1 MISRAQQY
9 RFPISEVRMMMV
21 LTGVCL
27 VGLIAGFAV
36 EETSGLG
43 SAAIT
48 LYVIAYLTGGFFPA
62 AEAYGAA
69 LERTIDVNV
78 LMIAAA
84 IGAAAI
90 GFWHEGATLMF
101 LFSLSSTLE
110 TYAMVRTR
118 RAVQAL
124 MELRPET
131 ALVDRNGE
139 PVEIPIDDLVL
150 GDVVILRPGDRIPV
164 DGTVLE
170 GESTV
175 DESTVTGEARPIEK
189 YPRDLVYASTLN
201 QLGVLKIQATTTA
214 ADSTLAQI
222 VRAVEEAEEARPRA
236 QRIAERLGPVYTLAV
251 IGIAVAVLLVT
262 RLVFAFEWQDAIYRS
277 MTVLVVAS
285 PCAVMIP
292 IPAAILSAIA
302 SAARR
307 GIVFKGGDRLETA
320 GGIKVVAFDK
330 TGTLT
335 LGRPVVVEIRS
346 LNSGSEDDVL
356 ALAAS
361 VEQHSEHPLAR
372 AVVAE
377 ASDRTLPL
385 RTADNFT
392 ADPGWGVTARVGD
405 ERIWVGKGVPEW
417 ARESTSTSVDGFET
431 FRQSGYSTLM
441 VGGESR
447 GAIGLIAL
455 SDRVR
460 NGAALAV
467 AELHRLGVRSVM
479 LSGDSPAVAQG
490 VADETCIGE
499 FHADLLPEQKLQLVK
514 EMRERYG
521 PVAMVG
527 DGINDAPALAAA
539 DLGLA
544 MGLSGTDVALE
555 TGDVVL
561 TSDELD
567 RIPLALD
574 LGRRATAIV
583 RQNLIWAIS
592 VISILLVGALG
603 GWLTLTLAVLGHEG
617 STLIGVLNGLRLLRS
632 PRPRTSP
639 DSPGDR
645 GHS

>member
-1 MISRAQQY
+1 MIARAQQY
-9 RFPISEVRMMMV
+9 GFPISEVRLMMA
-21 LTGVCL
+21 LTGLCL
-27 VGLIAGFAV
+27 VALAVGFAI
-36 EETSGLG
+36 ERTSGPG
-43 SAAIT
+43 PAAVA
-48 LYVIAYLTGGFFPA
+48 LFVISYLSGGFFPA
-62 AEAYGAA
+62 RDAYEAAREG
-69 LERTIDVNV
+69 TVDVNV

-101 LFSLSSTLE
+101 LFSLSGTLE

-131 ALVDRNGE
+131 ALVVRDVD
-139 PVEIPIDDLVL
+139 PVEVPIDDLLL
-150 GDVVILRPGDRIPV
+150 GDIVILRPGDRIPA
-164 DGTVLE
+164 DGAVLE

-175 DESTVTGEARPIEK
+175 DESTVTGEAHPVEK
-189 YPRDLVYASTLN
+189 SPGDHVYASTLN
-201 QLGVLKIQATTTA
+201 QLGVMRIQATATA

-222 VRAVEEAEEARPRA
+222 VRAVEEAEEARPHA
-236 QRIAERLGPVYTLAV
+236 QRIAERLGPLYTVAV
-251 IGIAVAVLLVT
+251 IAVAVAVLLVT
-262 RLVFAFEWQDAIYRS
+262 RLAFAFDWQDAIYRS

-292 IPAAILSAIA
+292 IPAATLSAIA

-320 GGIKVVAFDK
+320 GAIKVVAFDK

-335 LGRPVVVEIRS
+335 IGRPVVVEVRS
-346 LNSGSEDDVL
+346 FNGESEEDVL
-356 ALAAS
+356 GLAAS
-361 VEQHSEHPLAR
+361 VELHSEHPLAR

-377 ASDRTLPL
+377 ATDRGLSFQ
-385 RTADNFT
+385 AASNFT

-405 ERIWVGKGVPEW
+405 ERIWVGKGVPDW
-417 ARESTSTSVDGFET
+417 ARESTPLPADGFEN
-431 FRQSGYSTLM
+431 FRDSGYSTLM
-441 VGGESR
+441 VGGDRR
-447 GAIGLIAL
+447 GAVGLIGL

-460 NGAALAV
+460 DGAGRAV

-479 LSGDSPAVAQG
+479 LSGDSPAVAGG
-490 VADETCIGE
+490 VADEIGISE
-499 FHADLLPEQKLQLVK
+499 FHADLLPDQKLRLV
-514 EMRERYG
+514 RELRECHG

-544 MGLSGTDVALE
+544 MGVAGTDVALE

-561 TSDELD
+561 TADELD

-574 LGRRATAIV
+574 LGRRATAVI
-583 RQNLIWAIS
+583 RQNLIWAIA
-592 VISILLVGALG
+592 VISLLLVGALG

-617 STLIGVLNGLRLLRS
+617 STLIGVLNGLRLLRT
-632 PRPRTSP
+632 PRPRTAP
-639 DSPGDR
+639 DPIDAR
-645 GHS
+645 APP